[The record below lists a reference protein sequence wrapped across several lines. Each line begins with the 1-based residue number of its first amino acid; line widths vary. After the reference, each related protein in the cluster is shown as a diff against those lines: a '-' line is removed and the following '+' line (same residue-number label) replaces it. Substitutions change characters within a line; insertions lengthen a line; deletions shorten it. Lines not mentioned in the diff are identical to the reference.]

1 MRGAACLGAD
11 FAGLMHNGNR
21 AVAGVFDDF
30 ALRDVNNRGTIAVA
44 VPWHDAT
51 RLYGELAEPELTLLD
66 VGRFFLEI
74 DGGEH
79 GVGHALARLGD
90 WLTCIG
96 FHLVGRTATG
106 NRGRYADKGRSSGDA
121 SEN

>member
-1 MRGAACLGAD
+1 MGGAAGFRSH
-11 FAGLMHNGNR
+11 FARLVHNGNR
-21 AVAGVFDDF
+21 AVAGVFDDL

-44 VPWHDAT
+44 VPWHDAA

-79 GVGHALARLGD
+79 RIGHALARLGD

-96 FHLVGRTATG
+96 FHLVDRTATG
-106 NRGRYADKGRSSGDA
+106 NRG
-121 SEN
+121 